1 MLAATFREGN
11 LEASGN
17 SLKSFPL
24 INSFNGNLLSTD
36 YETVTI

>member
-24 INSFNGNLLSTD
+24 INSFNGNLLSID